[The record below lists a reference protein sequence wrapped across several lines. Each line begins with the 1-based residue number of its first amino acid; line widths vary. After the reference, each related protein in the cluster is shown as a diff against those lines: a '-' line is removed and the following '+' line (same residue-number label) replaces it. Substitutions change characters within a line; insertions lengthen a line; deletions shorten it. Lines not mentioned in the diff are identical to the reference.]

1 MTNFRNIKFAVEFR
15 KSFVNTV
22 SQSPH
27 DFTIAGTKSRII
39 QRVMQC
45 SIRYPIVVVFCDYV
59 NILCKILCIS
69 AKSPVYLCRKRKFV
83 IVKSLGRVVV
93 FFFMVDGKTLESRKS
108 PCYYIVSPF
117 RTEKLT
123 VLTSEV

>member
-1 MTNFRNIKFAVEFR
+1 MINFRNIKFAVEFR

-27 DFTIAGTKSRII
+27 DFTIAGTKSRIV

-83 IVKSLGRVVV
+83 I
-93 FFFMVDGKTLESRKS
+93 RK
-108 PCYYIVSPF
+108 VS
-117 RTEKLT
+117 
-123 VLTSEV
+123 